1 MLTAVL
7 PFQARIMSSGSFQ
20 FVAFVIGVLLNIVAS
35 AMAIPA
41 AVDYFAHNSEW
52 RGFAAAMALTYYV
65 GLSLMEANR
74 GAPRRVSLRTGFLL
88 TSLSWAIVTVFAALP
103 LVLCSSRIGFADAFF
118 EAMSGLTTSGATVL
132 VGLDD
137 MDPGILLW
145 RSMLQGIGGLG
156 IVAMAMIMMPFLRV
170 GGMQL
175 FHSES
180 SDISERPVPRAFH
193 VVGLTALVYVGLI
206 VACGVALVVAGM
218 SPFDAANHAMAA
230 VATGGFSTKD
240 ASVGFYRS
248 LPVEIVLIVFMTAG
262 SLPLVFYARLAMNW
276 RRAFLRESQVPVFLS
291 VLVLAIAGVA
301 FLRYRTGD
309 VPFLLALRES
319 AFNVTSILTD
329 TGFASTDYAAW
340 GDWANAAFMLLMFI
354 GGCAGSTAG
363 AIKIFRWQVLFRSM
377 GHQMLRTLSPHRV
390 AVVRHQGTPLDDE
403 TVGSVRNFFFMYVLT
418 WAALSTG
425 CMIAGMDYLS
435 ATSSIAQGMANAGPG
450 LGPLVGPAGSFKD
463 VPVAAKWLISAAM
476 LLGRLE
482 LTTVYVLFTAAF
494 WKD

>member
-1 MLTAVL
+1 
-7 PFQARIMSSGSFQ
+7 MSSSSFQ
-20 FVAFVIGVLLNIVAS
+20 FVAFVIGFLLNIVAT

-41 AVDYFAHNSEW
+41 AVDYFDGNSDW
-52 RGFAAAMALTYYV
+52 QAFVAAMALTYFI
-65 GLSLMEANR
+65 GLLLMEANR
-74 GAPRRVSLRTGFLL
+74 GAPRHIALRTGFLL
-88 TSLSWAIVTVFAALP
+88 TSLSWVTVTAFAALP
-103 LVLCSSRIGFADAFF
+103 LTLCPLKISFTDAFF
-118 EAMSGLTTSGATVL
+118 EAMSGLTTSGGTVL

-137 MDPGILLW
+137 MPPGLLLW

-206 VACGVALVVAGM
+206 VACTVALIVVGM
-218 SPFDAANHAMAA
+218 SPFDSINHAMAA

-240 ASVGFYRS
+240 ASVGFYNS
-248 LPVEIVLIVFMTAG
+248 LPIEIVLIVFMTAG
-262 SLPLVFYARLAMNW
+262 ALPLVFYARLVMNW
-276 RRAFLRESQVPVFLS
+276 RRAIARESQVPVFLA
-291 VLVLAIAGVA
+291 VLAVAIGGTSLLRWWTGGVP
-301 FLRYRTGD
+301 Y
-309 VPFLLALRES
+309 LLALRES

-340 GDWANAAFMLLMFI
+340 GDWANGVFMLLMFI

-390 AVVRHQGTPLDDE
+390 AVVRHQGAPIDDE

-425 CMIAGMDYLS
+425 CMISGMDYLS
-435 ATSSIAQGMANAGPG
+435 ATSGIAQAMANAGPG
-450 LGPLVGPAGSFKD
+450 LGPLVGPAGNFKD
-463 VPVAAKWLISAAM
+463 VPDVAKWLISAGM

-482 LTTVYVLFTAAF
+482 LTTVYVLLTRNF
-494 WKD
+494 WRD